1 MVKYLSGRVKRTPQD
16 QLKDDRYQY
25 LNLEQAEPNLADPP
39 TPTSEIPP
47 GSQFQLVSI
56 PGHPGKRYWV
66 PIGGGLIAGAVTIFD
81 EGSQVSGT
89 SSITQLNFVGAAV
102 TAEASVQS
110 PSGHPGVAAT
120 ITVIPVTVGDNPPIG
135 AGTTN
140 NGELWW
146 ESDTGDLYVYYD
158 DGNTSQWVQA
168 NAGGRGLA
176 GDKGEKGEPST
187 QQGPEGEKGSV
198 GEKGAPG
205 NVLAKGVKGDP
216 GVDGTD
222 GSDGSDG
229 DKGNAG
235 DKGEPGVEGNKGDQG
250 VKGQKG
256 EIGVQGDKAGILYNF
271 SNANTMV
278 DPNAGNFRFNSSSL
292 SSVSQISIDALDKNG
307 NDFSDFIT
315 TWDDSTD
322 NIKGILS
329 IKSNDNTDTSHTIFQ
344 VSSITDNTGFLII
357 GVQNGVGNIPSNLET
372 CVLNFSRTG
381 EKGASGD
388 KGVTDKIIE
397 GNTEAEVVDT
407 GTDGHFKVTTEGIE
421 RFRIDNVGL
430 ATFTNDVVISNTL
443 FLNKTTG
450 EICKI
455 DHDGADLD
463 LHADSEIR
471 FFESDSDKLM
481 FTFDVNTTNN
491 DARIILE
498 NDTDTFFN
506 HPADNQL
513 GFTVGGTETIRIETG
528 KVGIN
533 NNSPSTTLDVTGDIR
548 AFSGANALVQLT
560 STGSI
565 ELKRTDGAFIDFATA
580 GTEDKDVRIRQ
591 VDNGLKIETGGNGS
605 VTEKFRVASAGQIG
619 LSGANYG
626 LAGQVLTSQGNSSA
640 PTWTTQINTQLTT
653 EQVEDIVGDM
663 FSGNTETRI
672 NATYADNGTG
682 RGKINLVVDDQSA
695 DNNTTYSLPDTGT
708 NGTNFT
714 TARGSAT
721 ITLTGSDATTDAVVI
736 TAGDNIKIT
745 DTGSGGFT
753 INAQDT
759 NTNTNTTYDLV
770 TSTSGSDIKLKL
782 DASTGASDDDE
793 ITITAGSNITL
804 TDDSNGGFTIDAT
817 NTNTQLT
824 TEQVEDIVGNMFS
837 GNTETRISATYAD
850 NGTGNGKINL
860 VVDDQ
865 SADNNTEYNLE
876 VIDGGSGS
884 GAGTGNDSIIRLNES
899 TGTDYDVTLI
909 AGTNV
914 TLAHSTSNDSI
925 TISTS
930 GTLDVTQLDLNRIRF
945 GPGNAINDDANIE
958 WLGGSNNGYLR
969 ISTSDDGG
977 SEYIELGDYG
987 SLDIS
992 GSFTQWMKLRRSELT
1007 MESVVRTKNDLY
1019 IDDTLRDKDGQTGS
1033 NGQVLVATS
1042 SGQVNWVDPTSG
1054 GVNSKYDFFVP
1065 SGSTKL
1071 RLEGATSS
1079 GNNNDDIEIF
1089 AGTGISVTRDSST
1102 RLTITNTDT
1111 GSGANQNFYLT
1122 GLSFNTSNGILTG
1135 TVNGAS
1141 NPTVDL
1147 DGRYVLQ
1154 STGGTSGVPSGTI
1167 VLWSGSIG
1175 NIPSGWELCDGSNG
1189 TPDLRNRFVVGAHS
1203 DGANTSWPNLPP
1215 GNTGGSNV
1223 SSLPAHSHT
1232 INNHTHSFSTTSNPG
1247 SHFHYTHYAGG
1258 QNGTGGTGGTGR
1270 LHNRAGDNVAAV
1282 TSSYNT
1288 GSDPRQDAEIGARSG
1303 NAADAGRS
1311 SNAGGHT
1318 HSGTTGNPSN
1328 TGTNSQGSSATNAN
1342 LPPYYALCYIMK
1354 S

>member
-56 PGHPGKRYWV
+56 PGHPGRRYWV

-89 SSITQLNFVGAAV
+89 SSITQLNFVGAAI

-222 GSDGSDG
+222 GTDGSDG

-235 DKGEPGVEGNKGDQG
+235 DKGEPGVEGNKGEQG

-388 KGVTDKIIE
+388 KGVSDKIIE

-421 RFRIDNVGL
+421 RFRID
-430 ATFTNDVVISNTL
+430 
-443 FLNKTTG
+443 K
-450 EICKI
+450 
-455 DHDGADLD
+455 DG
-463 LHADSEIR
+463 
-471 FFESDSDKLM
+471 
-481 FTFDVNTTNN
+481 
-491 DARIILE
+491 
-498 NDTDTFFN
+498 
-506 HPADNQL
+506 Q
-513 GFTVGGTETIRIETG
+513 
-528 KVGIN
+528 VGIN
-533 NNSPSTTLDVTGDIR
+533 TVSPSATLDLI
-548 AFSGANALVQLT
+548 N
-560 STGSI
+560 
-565 ELKRTDGAFIDFATA
+565 TDSSSPVLNLEG
-580 GTEDKDVRIRQ
+580 GTD
-591 VDNGLKIETGGNGS
+591 TGGDLS
-605 VTEKFRVASAGQIG
+605 VESGQHLQIG
-619 LSGANYG
+619 HWDRTTTTFTERFRIATQGQLGISGANYG
-626 LAGQVLTSQGNSSA
+626 TSGQVLTSQGNSSA

-721 ITLTGSDATTDAVVI
+721 ITLTGSDSTTDAVVI

-837 GNTETRISATYAD
+837 GNTETRINATYAD

-865 SADNNTEYNLE
+865 SADNNTEYDLE
-876 VIDGGSGS
+876 VIDGGSS
-884 GAGTGNDSIIRLNES
+884 TGAGSGNDSIIRLNES
-899 TGTDYDVTLI
+899 TGTDYDVRLI

-945 GPGNAINDDANIE
+945 GPDNAINDDANIE

-977 SEYIELGDYG
+977 AEYIELGDYG

-992 GSFTQWMKLRRSELT
+992 GTFTQWMKLRRSELT

-1019 IDDTLRDKDGQTGS
+1019 IDDTLRDKDGDTGS
-1033 NGQVLVATS
+1033 NGQVLTS
-1042 SGQVNWVDPTSG
+1042 TGSQVNWVDASTIG
-1054 GVNSKYDFFVP
+1054 GSVDTKYDLLVP
-1065 SGSTKL
+1065 SGTTKI
-1071 RLEGATSS
+1071 RLEGPTSS
-1079 GNNNDDIEIF
+1079 GNTNDDVEIY
-1089 AGTGISVTRDSST
+1089 AGTGISVTRNSNGT
-1102 RLTITNTDT
+1102 RLTIANTDT
-1111 GSGANQNFYLT
+1111 GSGANENYYLT
-1122 GLSFNTSNGILTG
+1122 ALSFNTSNGILTG

-1154 STGGTSGVPSGTI
+1154 STGGGSGVPVGTI
-1167 VLWSGSIG
+1167 VAYGG
-1175 NIPSGWELCDGSNG
+1175 NSAPTGWLLCNG
-1189 TPDLRNRFVVGAHS
+1189 QSTASYSSLRTIVGNNVPDLRNKFIMGRAGTGSSYNLDEQGGASTKLLGTNNLPAHTHTPGTYNAVSNGAHTHTYI
-1203 DGANTSWPNLPP
+1203 DQYVVIDNGYRPWPASNNDCAQRNI
-1215 GNTGGSNV
+1215 NTGGNG
-1223 SSLPAHSHT
+1223 A
-1232 INNHTHSFSTTSNPG
+1232 HTHALTGNSGSQGGTMGESFS
-1247 SHFHYTHYAGG
+1247 
-1258 QNGTGGTGGTGR
+1258 
-1270 LHNRAGDNVAAV
+1270 
-1282 TSSYNT
+1282 
-1288 GSDPRQDAEIGARSG
+1288 I
-1303 NAADAGRS
+1303 
-1311 SNAGGHT
+1311 
-1318 HSGTTGNPSN
+1318 
-1328 TGTNSQGSSATNAN
+1328 
-1342 LPPYYALCYIMK
+1342 LPPFWTLTYIIK
-1354 S
+1354 Y

>member
-56 PGHPGKRYWV
+56 PGHPGRRYWV

-89 SSITQLNFVGAAV
+89 SSITQLNFVGAAI

-222 GSDGSDG
+222 GTDGSDG

-235 DKGEPGVEGNKGDQG
+235 DKGEPGVEGNKGEQG

-388 KGVTDKIIE
+388 KGVSDKIIE

-421 RFRIDNVGL
+421 RFRID
-430 ATFTNDVVISNTL
+430 
-443 FLNKTTG
+443 K
-450 EICKI
+450 
-455 DHDGADLD
+455 DG
-463 LHADSEIR
+463 
-471 FFESDSDKLM
+471 
-481 FTFDVNTTNN
+481 
-491 DARIILE
+491 
-498 NDTDTFFN
+498 
-506 HPADNQL
+506 Q
-513 GFTVGGTETIRIETG
+513 
-528 KVGIN
+528 VGIN
-533 NNSPSTTLDVTGDIR
+533 TVSPSATLDLI
-548 AFSGANALVQLT
+548 N
-560 STGSI
+560 
-565 ELKRTDGAFIDFATA
+565 TDSSSPVLNLEG
-580 GTEDKDVRIRQ
+580 GTD
-591 VDNGLKIETGGNGS
+591 TGGDLS
-605 VTEKFRVASAGQIG
+605 VESGQHLQIG
-619 LSGANYG
+619 HWDRTTTTFTERFRIATQGQLGISGANYG
-626 LAGQVLTSQGNSSA
+626 TSGQVLTSQGNSSA

-721 ITLTGSDATTDAVVI
+721 ITLTGSDSTTDAVVI

-837 GNTETRISATYAD
+837 GNTETRINATYAD

-865 SADNNTEYNLE
+865 SADNNTEYDLE
-876 VIDGGSGS
+876 VIDGGSS
-884 GAGTGNDSIIRLNES
+884 TGAGSGNDSIIRLNES
-899 TGTDYDVTLI
+899 TGTDYDVRLI

-945 GPGNAINDDANIE
+945 GPDNAINDDANIE
-958 WLGGSNNGYLR
+958 WLGSSNEGYLR
-969 ISTSDDGG
+969 ISISDDSDNSGN
-977 SEYIELGDYG
+977 SDEYIEIGDYANTNIG
-987 SLDIS
+987 GTFS
-992 GSFTQWMKLRRSELT
+992 QWMKLQRDELT

-1019 IDDTLRDKDGQTGS
+1019 IDEALRDGGGDIGS
-1033 NGQVLVATS
+1033 AGQVLTS
-1042 SGQVNWVDPTSG
+1042 TGSKTNWVDSSSVGTDT
-1054 GVNSKYDFFVP
+1054 NTKYDIVTSA
-1065 SGSTKL
+1065 SGDNIKL
-1071 RLEGATSS
+1071 KLDAS
-1079 GNNNDDIEIF
+1079 
-1089 AGTGISVTRDSST
+1089 
-1102 RLTITNTDT
+1102 T
-1111 GSGANQNFYLT
+1111 GSGDDDDITITAGTNITLT
-1122 GLSFNTSNGILTG
+1122 DDSNGGFTIASSATLTG
-1135 TVNGAS
+1135 TIDKANQIK
-1141 NPTVDL
+1141 VDESPGNSAVDSYHNL
-1147 DGRYVLQ
+1147 TFVSS
-1154 STGGTSGVPSGTI
+1154 STGGSHQTLLMDDETSKLSWNPFREILI
-1167 VLWSGSIG
+1167 VQGAWNYQMYQWSNGSSGS
-1175 NIPSGWELCDGSNG
+1175 
-1189 TPDLRNRFVVGAHS
+1189 
-1203 DGANTSWPNLPP
+1203 
-1215 GNTGGSNV
+1215 
-1223 SSLPAHSHT
+1223 
-1232 INNHTHSFSTTSNPG
+1232 
-1247 SHFHYTHYAGG
+1247 AG
-1258 QNGTGGTGGTGR
+1258 QVLT
-1270 LHNRAGDNVAAV
+1270 
-1282 TSSYNT
+1282 
-1288 GSDPRQDAEIGARSG
+1288 
-1303 NAADAGRS
+1303 
-1311 SNAGGHT
+1311 
-1318 HSGTTGNPSN
+1318 
-1328 TGTNSQGSSATNAN
+1328 SQGSSNAWTWTTPTSGLSIANESSSTYRNLVFIDSSSASSVKTNDNNRLQVRSSDGAVRVAGDITAFASDIRLKTEIKPIEN
-1342 LPPYYALCYIMK
+1342 AVAKLLKLNGFTYEFNELAGSLGYELNERYSGVSAQDVKEVLPEAVKPAPINEEYMTVQYEKLVPLLIEAIKELKGEIEDLK
-1354 S
+1354 RN